1 MAEKKRGPGRPPGSK
16 NKKTA
21 SKQDSKAREKAKEIQ
36 AKRKA
41 DRRVMDEIWSVSY
54 THLRAHETGRNL
66 VCRLLLEK
74 KKKKKR
80 DKHTNRKTEDT
91 RTKKRLEKC

>member
-41 DRRVMDEIWSVSY
+41 DRRVMDEIWSIISIALGIFLIIAVLTEAQVS
-54 THLRAHETGRNL
+54 LAR
-66 VCRLLLEK
+66 
-74 KKKKKR
+74 
-80 DKHTNRKTEDT
+80 
-91 RTKKRLEKC
+91 